1 MAQPFAGT
9 QRPNLTSKK
18 PRLSRLIFLPGILG
32 VVCASLTNIKSP
44 QAAIAPQSY
53 SFAGQQSTRPLVAD
67 RGYAE
72 AAKRSD
78 EAKVLRSQWNEQSL
92 RDAITKYIE
101 ASRTWQSAGYHNEAG
116 AALINIGDVYSI
128 LSEYEAALHAYEK
141 ALKLAESTG
150 KREAEMDALNGVG
163 YALSNLGSLDQA
175 LQILKRVQHYCESE
189 SSTNTS
195 ANQSRRLAQALNNI
209 GEVHYTKGDLQM
221 ALGYFNRGLALFTES
236 SDPSGQALVH
246 LNIGYTYYD
255 SGDFRQASTHY
266 EQSLAL
272 RKSTGDL
279 RGEAL
284 ARTALGGVYSI
295 IGENQLALDAH
306 TKAMKILRT
315 VGDHLGE
322 AAALNGIGRA
332 YEELNQSRTALD
344 NYISARDQFRRTR
357 KTDYEALSNYYIGR
371 VYRSLK
377 RMPDALRSYEECIAL
392 SRKAGNRRFENYALK
407 DIAIVQNAT
416 GNREKALDLFGQV
429 LQYYQSVKD
438 KRGEAYV
445 LSGIGYTQLL
455 AGQPAEAI
463 GNFKAALSLSRSIM
477 DRSAEVAFLYYAAL
491 AERALGQPTNA
502 LGYISQSIQL
512 IENTRTKVISRDLR
526 VSYFAAVHEHY
537 NFSIDLLMQME
548 KRQPNNGFAA
558 KAFEIAEQGRSR
570 SLLDSLN
577 QAKLDLPSESD
588 PSLATRLNDLR
599 HLLNAK
605 AEYQMRLVSDNPA
618 PEVVAQTD
626 KEIRDLT
633 VQYNQLEAELRQ
645 QSPRYA
651 DLISA
656 QPITLKEIQS
666 QLTDENTLL
675 VEFTLGTERSYAWVV
690 SSKTIN
696 GYELP
701 ARKALEETALKVQEL
716 LMARQP
722 IPGETPLHYR
732 QRVAAA
738 ETQYWPIA
746 ARLSQDLLGS
756 MKNQLAGR
764 RLLIVPDGALH
775 YVPFDALSFP
785 ADSESTGQPSYSYQP
800 LILQQEIIKLPSAA
814 VLIAVRRERVRAT
827 KTIVVLAD
835 PVFSGYDERLP
846 QSVQTAFLQTQNVS
860 KTSAIP
866 SASTNGKATDFYID
880 RLAATQQEGNE
891 IMKLVSAQ
899 EGKLVL
905 GFDASHTFALSNELN
920 QYRVIHMATH
930 GTVDENHPELSGV
943 VLSLLDHDGKPQDGF
958 LRLHEIYNLRL
969 TADLVVLSSCQTGLG
984 KDVKGEGLIGLTRGF
999 MYAGSK
1005 GVISSL
1011 WKVDSEATTELMK
1024 EFYTGFFHRGLSPAS
1039 ALREAKLAIR
1049 KQTRWQSPFF
1059 WAGFELHGE
1068 YAEPIDAGD
1077 NKLQRYLP
1085 LVLLI
1090 LVAPLALYYF
1100 SKRFRRG

>member
-9 QRPNLTSKK
+9 QQPELTSKK

-32 VVCASLTNIKSP
+32 MVCAGLTNLEAP
-44 QAAIAPQSY
+44 QAAIASHSY
-53 SFAGQQSTRPLVAD
+53 SFAGQQSMRPSPGD
-67 RGYAE
+67 RRSAQATGL
-72 AAKRSD
+72 SD

-92 RDAITKYIE
+92 RDAISKYTE
-101 ASRTWQSAGYHNEAG
+101 ASRTWQSAGHLHKAAE
-116 AALINIGDVYSI
+116 ALIDIGDVYCI
-128 LSEYEAALHAYEK
+128 LSEYEAALHAYETASK
-141 ALKLAESTG
+141 FAESTSE
-150 KREAEMDALNGVG
+150 RETEMDALNGAG
-163 YALSNLGSLDQA
+163 YALSNLGNLDQA
-175 LQILKRVQHYCESE
+175 LQTLKRVQHYCESE
-189 SSTNTS
+189 NSINTS
-195 ANQSRRLAQALNNI
+195 ANQPRRLAQTLNNI
-209 GEVHYTKGDLQM
+209 GEVYYTKGDLQT

-236 SDPSGQALVH
+236 SDRSGQALVY

-272 RKSTGDL
+272 RKATGDL

-306 TKAMKILRT
+306 TQAMKILRT

-332 YEELNQSRTALD
+332 YEELNQGRTALD
-344 NYISARDQFRRTR
+344 NYISARDQFRRTK
-357 KTDYEALSNYYIGR
+357 KTDYEALSDYYIGR
-371 VYRSLK
+371 VYRSLEQ
-377 RMPDALRSYEECIAL
+377 MPDALRSYEKCIAL

-407 DIAIVQNAT
+407 DIAIIQNAI

-429 LQYYQSVKD
+429 LQFYQSVKD

-455 AGQPAEAI
+455 AGQPADAI
-463 GNFKAALSLSRSIM
+463 GNFKSALSLSRSIM
-477 DRSAEVAFLYYAAL
+477 DRSAEVAFLYHAAL
-491 AERALGQPTNA
+491 AERALGQPANA
-502 LGYISQSIQL
+502 LDYISQSIQL

-537 NFSIDLLMQME
+537 NFCIDLLMEME
-548 KRQPNNGFAA
+548 KRHPNNGFAA

-570 SLLDSLN
+570 SLLDSLS

-588 PSLATRLNDLR
+588 PSLAARLNDLR
-599 HLLNAK
+599 HSLNAK
-605 AEYQMRLVSDNPA
+605 AEYQMRLVSGNPA

-633 VQYNQLEAELRQ
+633 VQYNQLEAELLQ

-651 DLISA
+651 DLLSA

-675 VEFTLGTERSYAWVV
+675 VEFTLSADRSYAWVV

-701 ARKALEETALKVQEL
+701 ARKILEETALKIQEL
-716 LMARQP
+716 LMARQA
-722 IPGETPLHYR
+722 IPGETPLQYQ

-738 ETQYWPIA
+738 ETEYWPIA
-746 ARLSQDLLGS
+746 SRLSRDLLRP
-756 MKNQLAGR
+756 MKAQLAGR
-764 RLLIVPDGALH
+764 RLLIVPDGVLN
-775 YVPFDALSFP
+775 YVPFDALPFP
-785 ADSESTGQPSYSYQP
+785 ADSGSTGQLSETYQP
-800 LILQQEIIKLPSAA
+800 LILHQEIIKLPSAA
-814 VLIAVRRERVRAT
+814 VLIAVRRERERAT

-846 QSVQTAFLQTQNVS
+846 QSVQRAFLQTQNDS
-860 KTSAIP
+860 KTSARQN
-866 SASTNGKATDFYID
+866 ASTNGTSTDFYID

-891 IMKLVSAQ
+891 IIKLVPTQ
-899 EGKLVL
+899 EGTLRL
-905 GFDASHTFALSNELN
+905 GFDASHTFALSTQLN

-930 GTVDENHPELSGV
+930 GIVDEKHPELSGV
-943 VLSLLDHDGKPQDGF
+943 VLSLLDREGKPQDGF
-958 LRLHEIYNLRL
+958 LRLHEIYNLRV
-969 TADLVVLSSCQTGLG
+969 TANLVVLSACQTALG

-1005 GVISSL
+1005 GVIASL
-1011 WKVDSEATTELMK
+1011 WKVDSEATRELMK
-1024 EFYTGFFHRGLSPAS
+1024 EFYTGYFHRGLSPAA

-1059 WAGFELHGE
+1059 WAAFELHGE
-1068 YAEPIDAGD
+1068 YAEPIDVRD
-1077 NKLQRYLP
+1077 NKFQRYLP

-1090 LVAPLALYYF
+1090 LVTPLAIYCF

>member
-9 QRPNLTSKK
+9 KRPDLISKK

-53 SFAGQQSTRPLVAD
+53 SFAGQQSTRPLPAE

-92 RDAITKYIE
+92 RDAITRYTE
-101 ASRTWQSAGYHNEAG
+101 ASRTWQSAGYHNEA
-116 AALINIGDVYSI
+116 AEALINIGDVYSI

-141 ALKLAESTG
+141 ASKLAESAG

-163 YALSNLGSLDQA
+163 YALSNLGNLDEA
-175 LQILKRVQHYCESE
+175 LQTLQRVQNYCESE
-189 SSTNTS
+189 NSTNSS
-195 ANQSRRLAQALNNI
+195 ADQSRRLAQTLNNI
-209 GEVHYTKGDLQM
+209 GEVYYTKGDLQT
-221 ALGYFNRGLALFTES
+221 ALTYFNRGFALFTES
-236 SDPSGQALVH
+236 SDRSGQALVH
-246 LNIGYTYYD
+246 LNLGYTYYD
-255 SGDFRQASTHY
+255 SGDFRQAATNY

-272 RKSTGDL
+272 RKATGDL

-306 TKAMKILRT
+306 SQAMKILRT
-315 VGDHLGE
+315 VGDHVGE
-322 AAALNGIGRA
+322 AAALNGIGRT

-344 NYISARDQFRRTR
+344 NYISARDQFHRTG

-371 VYRSLK
+371 VYRSLEQ
-377 RMPDALRSYEECIAL
+377 MTDALRSYEECIAL
-392 SRKAGNRRFENYALK
+392 SRKVGNRRFENYALK
-407 DIAIVQNAT
+407 DIAIIQNAT
-416 GNREKALDLFGQV
+416 GNREKALDLFGGV
-429 LQYYQSVKD
+429 LQFYQSVKD
-438 KRGEAYV
+438 KRGEAYA
-445 LSGIGYTQLL
+445 LSAIGYTQLL

-463 GNFKAALSLSRSIM
+463 QNFKTALSISRSIM
-477 DRSAEVAFLYYAAL
+477 DRSAEVAFLYHAAL
-491 AERALGQPTNA
+491 AEHALGQPANA
-502 LGYISQSIQL
+502 LDYISQSIQL

-537 NFSIDLLMQME
+537 NFCIDLLMQME

-570 SLLDSLN
+570 SLLDSLS
-577 QAKLDLPSESD
+577 QAKLDFPSESD
-588 PSLATRLNDLR
+588 PLLATRLNDLR
-599 HLLNAK
+599 HSLNAK
-605 AEYQMRLVSDNPA
+605 AEYQMRLASNNPA

-633 VQYNQLEAELRQ
+633 VQYNQLEAEVRR

-651 DLISA
+651 DLLST
-656 QPITLKEIQS
+656 QPVTLKEIQS

-675 VEFTLGTERSYAWVV
+675 VEFTLGAETSYAWVV

-701 ARKALEETALKVQEL
+701 ARKSLEDTALKIQEL
-716 LMARQP
+716 LMARLP
-722 IPGETPLHYR
+722 IAGETPLQYQ
-732 QRVAAA
+732 QRVATA
-738 ETQYWPIA
+738 ETQYWPLA
-746 ARLSQDLLGS
+746 ARLSQDLLGP
-756 MKNQLAGR
+756 MKAQLAGR
-764 RLLIVPDGALH
+764 RLLIVPDGVLN
-775 YVPFDALSFP
+775 YVPFDALPFP
-785 ADSESTGQPSYSYQP
+785 ADIGLTDQLPDSDQP

-814 VLIAVRRERVRAT
+814 VLVAVRRERERAT

-846 QSVQTAFLQTQNVS
+846 QSVQRAFLQTQNDS
-860 KTSAIP
+860 KTSATRN
-866 SASTNGKATDFYID
+866 ASTNGTAPDFYID

-891 IMKLVSAQ
+891 IIKLVPAQ
-899 EGKLVL
+899 EGKLML
-905 GFDASHTFALSNELN
+905 GFDASHTFALSTELN

-930 GTVDENHPELSGV
+930 GIVDEKHPELSGV
-943 VLSLLDHDGKPQDGF
+943 VLSLLDREGNPQDGF

-969 TADLVVLSSCQTGLG
+969 TANLVVLSACQTGLG
-984 KDVKGEGLIGLTRGF
+984 EDVKGEGLIGLTRGF

-1005 GVISSL
+1005 GVIASL
-1011 WKVDSEATTELMK
+1011 WKVDSEATRELMK
-1024 EFYTGFFHRGLSPAS
+1024 EFYTGYFHRGLSPAAS
-1039 ALREAKLAIR
+1039 LREAKLAIR

-1068 YAEPIDAGD
+1068 YAEPIDVSD

-1085 LVLLI
+1085 LVLLL
-1090 LVAPLALYYF
+1090 LVAPFAIYYF